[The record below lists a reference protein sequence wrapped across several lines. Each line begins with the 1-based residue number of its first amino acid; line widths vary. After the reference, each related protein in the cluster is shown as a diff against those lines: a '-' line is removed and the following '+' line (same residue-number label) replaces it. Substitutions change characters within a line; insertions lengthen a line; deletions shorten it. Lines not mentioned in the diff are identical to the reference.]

1 MNRRFLLFIGALALA
16 FAFAL
21 LFTPVSLVVMAQ
33 SGSGSGEATTTTT
46 TAAAAPAAFTAIGGG
61 TAANQTFLDD
71 VLKMGTNGV
80 VTTGIVASS
89 LSTDQQGQVIEI
101 PGGKLCWGS
110 TPDTCTVAATGKVQ
124 IVARFVNTAGQTGYI
139 VIFAGQYRTIYLP

>member
-1 MNRRFLLFIGALALA
+1 MIVIFIGALALA

-33 SGSGSGEATTTTT
+33 SGSGEATTTT
-46 TAAAAPAAFTAIGGG
+46 AAPAAPAAFTAIGGG
-61 TAANQTFLDD
+61 TAANQRFLDD

>member
-33 SGSGSGEATTTTT
+33 SGSGSGEATTTT
-46 TAAAAPAAFTAIGGG
+46 AAADAPAAFTAIGGG
-61 TAANQTFLDD
+61 TAANQGFLDD

-80 VTTGIVASS
+80 VTTGILADS

-110 TPDTCTVAATGKVQ
+110 TPDTCTVDATGKVQ

>member
-33 SGSGSGEATTTTT
+33 SGSGEATTTT
-46 TAAAAPAAFTAIGGG
+46 AAPAAPAAFTAIYGG
-61 TAANQTFLDD
+61 TAANQTFLND
-71 VLKMGTNGV
+71 VLTMGTNGV